1 MGMRLPT
8 AFQLTNILL
17 NPLSSLIHSFL
28 GPLLDLFIAE
38 VVDDGLFVKIL
49 VFPDFFFDG
58 LVDIGVDDSGVAT
71 DIHLRL

>member
-17 NPLSSLIHSFL
+17 NSLSSLIHSFL

-49 VFPDFFFDG
+49 VFPDFLFDG